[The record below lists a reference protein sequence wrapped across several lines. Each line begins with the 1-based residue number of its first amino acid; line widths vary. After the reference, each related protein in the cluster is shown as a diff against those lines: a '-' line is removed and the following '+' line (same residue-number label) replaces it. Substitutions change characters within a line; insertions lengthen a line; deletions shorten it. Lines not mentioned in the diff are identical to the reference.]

1 MHAEALH
8 LRRYLLLQLLFALG
22 FFLVGCALFVVGT
35 LPMDNVF
42 AEMVQQDHLMLA
54 VGANLRL
61 LPGYLL
67 LAPAFAFLAWPLVRG
82 RKALADGKCLK
93 SFCWI
98 SAANGLVH
106 FSSLGPLALFHP
118 DAREVLVRALARIL
132 PEQSAAAIAGPV
144 MLWSLAALF
153 AALLVRSTILVA
165 RVPQFRTLLVVPLAL
180 LLLAAS
186 GSATPEAPAR
196 SVRTQPDI
204 LIVASDSLRADRLG
218 CYGAQRA
225 TSPHIDALARE
236 GLLFE
241 NMMVSTAST
250 LESWTSI
257 LTGLLPTRHG
267 LRYMFVSRAA
277 AEAVSLNRETLP
289 RQLNEG
295 GWHTAVSSNWAG
307 NCFRAVDHGFTANH
321 ASDIQNLDVFVTEA
335 ALAAHWTVPL
345 HFANPLG
352 EALFPMLERVSS
364 WLGPDVLKR
373 RLYEEFSAADR
384 ADKPCFGVLFT
395 SHTHLPYAPSA
406 TNLAR
411 FGDPSYTGPNQS
423 ELAFDIDDFIQDGF
437 PSEVPPVEQR
447 RVHDLY
453 DACVRDFDDFVGGV
467 VEDLRKSGRLEHTI
481 LIVTS
486 DHGDDLYEPGTS
498 LGHGTNFFGGDQTT
512 RIPCIVRFPGGAHQG
527 RIAALARSIDLYPT
541 LLALAGFRPRA
552 SDGVDLS
559 PLMEGSATETGF
571 PAIAETC
578 YLFHPKKLH
587 PAGVKSAR
595 AMSSTLM
602 VDPAF
607 RNSFV
612 LRPEYHAEVIAA
624 KDLMLRTARWKL
636 LRLPT
641 ETSALW
647 QLFDMSVDPHQRDN
661 LAGRGLPVETRLKNA
676 LEDWRATTVVPAWH
690 ALDDDPQR

>member
-1 MHAEALH
+1 MVDEAQH
-8 LRRYLLLQLLFALG
+8 FRRYLLLQLLFALG
-22 FFLVGCALFVVGT
+22 FFLAGCVLFVVGT

-42 AEMVQQDHLMLA
+42 AELVRTEHPLLA
-54 VGANLRL
+54 LSANLRL

-67 LAPAFAFLAWPLVRG
+67 LAPGFAFLSWPLVRG
-82 RKALADGKCLK
+82 RKALVAGQRLK
-93 SFCWI
+93 ALCWI
-98 SAANGLVH
+98 GASNGLVH
-106 FSSLGPLALFHP
+106 FLSLGPLALFHP

-132 PEQSAAAIAGPV
+132 PEQTAAATAGPAT
-144 MLWSLAALF
+144 LWLLTALF
-153 AALLVRSTILVA
+153 ALLMLRSTVLVTRLPRGRA
-165 RVPQFRTLLVVPLAL
+165 FLLVPLAL
-180 LLLAAS
+180 LLLAAT
-186 GSATPEAPAR
+186 GSATPEAPTRSAR
-196 SVRTQPDI
+196 SQPDI

-218 CYGAQRA
+218 CYGARRPS
-225 TSPHIDALARE
+225 SPHIDALARE

-241 NMMVSTAST
+241 NMTVSTAST

-257 LTGLLPTRHG
+257 LTGLLPARHG

-277 AEAVSLNRETLP
+277 AEVVSQNRDTLP
-289 RQLNEG
+289 RRMNEA
-295 GWHTAVSSNWAG
+295 GWHTTVSSNWAG

-352 EALFPMLERVSS
+352 ETLFPMLERVSS

-373 RLYEEFSAADR
+373 RLYEEFAAADS

-406 TNLAR
+406 ANLAH
-411 FGDPSYTGPNQS
+411 FGDPSYSGPNQS

-437 PSEVPPVEQR
+437 PSGVPAVEKR
-447 RVHDLY
+447 RVQDLY

-512 RIPCIVRFPGGAHQG
+512 RIPCIVRFPGGQHQG
-527 RIAALARSIDLYPT
+527 RSAALTRSVDLHPT
-541 LLALAGFRPRA
+541 LLALASLEPRA
-552 SDGVDLS
+552 SDGANLL
-559 PLMEGSATETGF
+559 PLIEGRATETGF

-602 VDPAF
+602 VDPEF

-612 LRPEYHAEVIAA
+612 LRPEYHGEVIAA

-641 ETSALW
+641 ESAAIW
-647 QLFDMSVDPHQRDN
+647 QLFDMNVDARQEHD
-661 LAGRGLPVETRLKNA
+661 LAGQGLPIEARLKFA
-676 LEDWRATTVVPAWH
+676 LESWRTSAVVPAWH
-690 ALDDDPQR
+690 AHDDDPQR